1 MKNNLLIVAF
11 SLFFL
16 ILSGCNHEI
25 SKNEG
30 DSNKELYTNQELFY
44 ADEYYSVIVTN
55 QFKDNEVPN
64 LNNFII
70 KVQSMEELE
79 EYNSNVLSHIE
90 KKGLNL
96 N

>member
-1 MKNNLLIVAF
+1 MVAF
-11 SLFFL
+11 SLFVL

-25 SKNEG
+25 SKHEE
-30 DSNKELYTNQELFY
+30 DSNKELYTSQEIFY

-90 KKGLNL
+90 KRD
-96 N
+96 